1 MTSVR
6 NTGSIFGTSYYIRIA
21 TKLLNMNKSREIC
34 KILSKLGIN
43 DQELRAQASITDYS
57 QVIERKFLYLDRTS
71 LQIATGYWS
80 AGVYQEDDGFVL
92 KAIQINYNSAIS
104 RVSQNQCQPQSVMIR
119 SFYPLRCKLKL
130 ILYIKYIRLQP
141 FPC

>member
-43 DQELRAQASITDYS
+43 DQELGAKASITA
-57 QVIERKFLYLDRTS
+57 R
-71 LQIATGYWS
+71 
-80 AGVYQEDDGFVL
+80 
-92 KAIQINYNSAIS
+92 
-104 RVSQNQCQPQSVMIR
+104 
-119 SFYPLRCKLKL
+119 
-130 ILYIKYIRLQP
+130 
-141 FPC
+141 